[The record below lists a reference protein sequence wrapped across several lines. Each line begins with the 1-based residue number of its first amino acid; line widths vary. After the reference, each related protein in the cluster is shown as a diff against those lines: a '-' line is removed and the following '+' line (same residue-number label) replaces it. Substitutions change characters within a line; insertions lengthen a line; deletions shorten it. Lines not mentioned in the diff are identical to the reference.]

1 MAEKLPISLGFGSNV
16 RTRPVLDGKIEPE
29 GIELRSTAVHGSEL
43 FWRQLRFAEFD
54 VSEMS
59 LSSLLMLTA
68 SGKSPWWA
76 LPIFTSRQFFHTGIL
91 VRSDRGIEKPQDL
104 KGKRVGVPE
113 YQQTAAL
120 WARGALKHEFGVD
133 PMDCEWWME
142 RVGER
147 SHGGAV
153 GFTPPPGLNFNRI
166 PAEKSIGSMLLNGE
180 LDATLLYLT
189 DSNLVDRSR
198 VDLSGNPNIKPLFA
212 DREAEGA
219 RFYKSTGLFPIN
231 HGVVVRRSILEQH
244 PWVAQSLFDAFNKAK
259 NAAHD
264 RLLSLTGVYSD
275 LGLLPAEDRANLEID
290 PYPYGIKANQNVLE
304 TVTRWSNEQG
314 LTPRVMSLEE
324 VFAPS
329 IMAT

>member
-1 MAEKLPISLGFGSNV
+1 MAPLPISLGFGSNV
-16 RTRPVLDGKIEPE
+16 RTRPVLDGLIEPE

-68 SGKSPWWA
+68 NGNSPWWA

-91 VRSDRGIEKPQDL
+91 VRTDKGIEKPEDL

-120 WARGALKHEFGVD
+120 WARGALKHEFDVD

-147 SHGGAV
+147 SHGGAT

-166 PAEKSIGSMLLNGE
+166 PAEKSIGSMLLNDE

-189 DSNLVDRSR
+189 DANLVDRSR
-198 VDLSGNPNIKPLFA
+198 VELSGNPLIKPLFP

-231 HGVVVRRSILEQH
+231 HGVVVRRTILEEN
-244 PWVAQSLFDAFNKAK
+244 PWVAQSLFDAFEKAK
-259 NAAHD
+259 NATRD
-264 RLLSLTGVYSD
+264 RQLALTGVYSD
-275 LGLLPAEDRANLEID
+275 LGLLPSEDRTNLDID
-290 PYPYGIKANQNVLE
+290 PYPYGIAANRKVLE

-314 LTPRVMSLEE
+314 LTPRVMKLEE

-329 IMAT
+329 IMGS

>member
-1 MAEKLPISLGFGSNV
+1 MAQLPISLGFGSNV
-16 RTRPVLDGKIEPE
+16 RTRPVLDGLIEPE
-29 GIELRSTAVHGSEL
+29 GIELRCTAVHGSEL

-68 SGKSPWWA
+68 TGKSPWWA

-91 VRSDRGIEKPQDL
+91 VRTDRGIDKPEDL

-153 GFTPPPGLNFNRI
+153 GFTPPPGLNFNMI
-166 PAEKSIGSMLLNGE
+166 PADKSIGSMLLSGE

-198 VDLSGNPNIKPLFA
+198 VDLSGNPLIRPLFP

-219 RFYKSTGLFPIN
+219 RFYKKTGLFPIN
-231 HGVVVRRSILEQH
+231 HGVVVRRSILEEN
-244 PWVAQSLFDAFNKAK
+244 PWVAQSLFNAFNKAK

-264 RLLSLTGVYSD
+264 RLLSLTTVYSD
-275 LGLLPAEDRANLEID
+275 LGFLPAEDAGNLKID
-290 PYPYGIKANQNVLE
+290 PYPYGIKANRVVLE

-314 LTPRVMSLEE
+314 LTPRVMPLEE

-329 IMAT
+329 IMDS

>member
-198 VDLSGNPNIKPLFA
+198 VDLSGNPIIKPLFA

>member
-1 MAEKLPISLGFGSNV
+1 MAQLPISLGFGSNV
-16 RTRPVLDGKIEPE
+16 RTRPVLDGLIEPE

-76 LPIFTSRQFFHTGIL
+76 LPIFTSRQFFHTGVL
-91 VRSDRGIEKPQDL
+91 VRTDKGINKPEDL

-142 RVGER
+142 RVGEL
-147 SHGGAV
+147 SHGGAT
-153 GFTPPPGLNFNRI
+153 GFTPPPGLNFNKI
-166 PAEKSIGSMLLNGE
+166 PAEKSIGSMLLNDE

-198 VDLSGNPNIKPLFA
+198 VELSGNPLIKPLFP

-231 HGVVVRRSILEQH
+231 HGVIVRRSILDQN
-244 PWVAQSLFDAFNKAK
+244 PWVAQSIFDAFEKAK
-259 NAAHD
+259 NSARD
-264 RLLSLTGVYSD
+264 RLLSLSTVYSD
-275 LGLLPAEDRANLEID
+275 LGLLPSEDQTNLEID
-290 PYPYGIKANQNVLE
+290 PYPYGIKANRNVLE
-304 TVTRWSNEQG
+304 TVTKWSNEQG

-329 IMAT
+329 IMGT